1 MAVCTVPALLALLR
15 SEKMP
20 IANAIRVAL
29 TPPMTIPAMVPSD
42 IVFSL
47 PVWAGQE
54 GSSVYG
60 VPVTVQVLPQAS
72 AVMVTGEI
80 YFGGVAA
87 DDEELEKFL
96 KSANCP

>member
-1 MAVCTVPALLALLR
+1 
-15 SEKMP
+15 
-20 IANAIRVAL
+20 
-29 TPPMTIPAMVPSD
+29 MVPSD

-47 PVWAGQE
+47 SVWAGQE

-60 VPVTVQVLPQAS
+60 VPITVQVLPQAS

-80 YFGGVAA
+80 DFEGVAA
-87 DDEELEKFL
+87 ADEELEKFL